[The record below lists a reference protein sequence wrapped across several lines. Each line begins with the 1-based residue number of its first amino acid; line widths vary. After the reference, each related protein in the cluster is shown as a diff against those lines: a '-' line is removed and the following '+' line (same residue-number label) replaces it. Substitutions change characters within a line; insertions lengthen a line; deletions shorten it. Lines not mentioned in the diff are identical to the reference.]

1 MWQPLRKILADLA
14 SSWKPDHQI
23 IAGYLILASLHL
35 IITAA
40 IFGSTPWLLTALSG
54 GYAMLYLFG
63 GLLPFTTGVTLAWST
78 IKDNKRWQKYS
89 LGVSL
94 AYHLFLFILNVI
106 NYGGMGTPALPALAF
121 AVLSLRYYVKT
132 IL

>member
-1 MWQPLRKILADLA
+1 
-14 SSWKPDHQI
+14 
-23 IAGYLILASLHL
+23 
-35 IITAA
+35 
-40 IFGSTPWLLTALSG
+40 
-54 GYAMLYLFG
+54 MLYLFG